1 MCLFEWPAT
10 GIVTSGAGIHCLAPP
25 NCDNLYGGD
34 GGDGGDGGGDGGDG
48 GVCVHECA
56 CVRVHACARA
66 CVQACVRACV
76 RRVFYMSESI
86 HSARGRN
93 ILYTY
98 RVHASS
104 VRPNVS
110 IIE

>member
-1 MCLFEWPAT
+1 MSLFEWPAT
-10 GIVTSGAGIHCLAPP
+10 GIVTSGAGIHCWAPP
-25 NCDNLYGGD
+25 NCDSLYGGD
-34 GGDGGDGGGDGGDG
+34 GGDGGVCAR
-48 GVCVHECA
+48 VCV
-56 CVRVHACARA
+56 RACARV
-66 CVQACVRACV
+66 CTRVRASVCACV

-86 HSARGRN
+86 HSPRGRN
-93 ILYTY
+93 TLYTY